1 VSASSRPDGLRF
13 RQGLLIAGEL
23 VLAAT
28 YWLVGDNVL
37 LRFLLI
43 GVGALA
49 AALYLALAPGRGPS
63 LLRTFR
69 LGVSSLMLHKL
80 RSLLTTLGVLFGT
93 SSVIAMLAIGEGAS
107 EEAQEQIRQLGS
119 RNVILRSVKPREDF
133 ATGQQAVRVVSYG
146 LTEEDLARVRDTFP
160 AVTRVVP
167 VREIFDEVR
176 HGSRAMNPRVLATVP
191 MYREVTGRVVSEG
204 RFLADADL
212 ENTANVCV
220 LSDEVANYL
229 FPFSS
234 PLGEQ
239 IKVGGDY
246 FTVIGT
252 LLSRVRPANDA
263 APAGSSTAEVFIP
276 MATGQKWY
284 GDMQVKIR
292 AGSREMEEVELHEI
306 VVEAARMEDV
316 PLVAAACRE
325 MLARN
330 HAQSDCEMVVPLEL
344 LLRAQ
349 ETKRIFNIVLGSI
362 ASISLLVGGIG
373 IMNVM
378 LATVTERTREIGI
391 RRALG
396 AKRRHIVTQFLVETV
411 VLSIGGGLLG
421 IALGLLIPVIVERT
435 ANMPT
440 IVTPTAP
447 ILAFGISALIGVVF
461 GLYPAWRAANM
472 DPVEALR
479 HE

>member
-1 VSASSRPDGLRF
+1 MKRRPF
-13 RQGLLIAGEL
+13 
-23 VLAAT
+23 
-28 YWLVGDNVL
+28 
-37 LRFLLI
+37 
-43 GVGALA
+43 
-49 AALYLALAPGRGPS
+49 
-63 LLRTFR
+63 LRTVR

-133 ATGQQAVRVVSYG
+133 ATGQQTVRVVSYG
-146 LTEEDLARVRDTFP
+146 LTDEDLRRVDETFP
-160 AVTRVVP
+160 GVTRVVP
-167 VREIFDEVR
+167 VREIYEEVR
-176 HGSRAMNPRVLATVP
+176 KGDRAMNPRVLATLPV
-191 MYREVTGRVVSEG
+191 YRDVTGRVVAEG

-212 ENTANVCV
+212 AHTANVCV
-220 LSDEVANYL
+220 LSDEVARYL
-229 FPFSS
+229 FPFES
-234 PLGEQ
+234 PLEQ
-239 IKVGGDY
+239 EIKIGPDYYTVVG
-246 FTVIGT
+246 V
-252 LLSRVRPANDA
+252 LLSRVRPQSDA
-263 APAGSSTAEVFIP
+263 APAGKSTAEVFIP
-276 MATGQKWY
+276 LATGQKWY
-284 GDMQVKIR
+284 GSMQVKIR
-292 AGSREMEEVELHEI
+292 AGSREMEEVDLHEI
-306 VVEAARMEDV
+306 VVEADSAESV

-330 HAQSDCEMVVPLEL
+330 HNQGDYELVVPLEL
-344 LLRAQ
+344 LLRA
-349 ETKRIFNIVLGSI
+349 EATKRIFNIVLGSI

-396 AKRRHIVTQFLVETV
+396 AKRRHIVMQFLVETV
-411 VLSIGGGLLG
+411 VLSVGGGLLG
-421 IALGLLIPVIVERT
+421 VILGLIIPLVVEAT
-435 ANMPT
+435 ADMRT

-447 ILAFGISALIGVVF
+447 LLAFLISAGVGVVF
-461 GLYPAWRAANM
+461 GLYPAARAARM